1 MEGGMRRLNRYL
13 GKTVLASI
21 FGALLVLVSL
31 IVISELV
38 TQLGDLKGGYDF
50 ATALTYV
57 ALLVPGITYE
67 YLSYATFLG
76 CIIGLGI
83 HASANELVI
92 LQAAGISLLRIAWA
106 IMRPVLLVIV
116 AGFLWGEYLTPFTA
130 ELAENTRSA
139 ALADEGDAAQAG
151 LWHRDSNEFA
161 YIESVRS
168 NGRLFG
174 VTRYRFDNEGR
185 LLSSLYA
192 EEGIYQNGYWQ
203 LENGLE
209 SRFVGGHV
217 EHGAFVQ
224 RAWHTDLTPAQL
236 KLLVLEPESL
246 SIQNLYRY
254 AQNRDKQGLE
264 SRPYWLSFW
273 QKAMQPLVI
282 LGLVLVGISF
292 IFGSLRESTMGF
304 RLTLAILV
312 GIVFRMSQNL
322 LGTSSLAL
330 GFPPI
335 LAVLFPTLASIAF
348 GAWLLRR
355 S

>member
-1 MEGGMRRLNRYL
+1 MRRINRYL
-13 GKTVLASI
+13 GKTVLAAI

-38 TQLGDLKGGYDF
+38 NQMGDLEGDYDF

-57 ALLVPGITYE
+57 ALQVPAIIYE

-76 CIIGLGI
+76 CVIGLGV

-92 LQAAGISLLRIAWA
+92 LRAAGVSLIRIGWA
-106 IMRPVLLVIV
+106 VMRPVLLVI
-116 AGFLWGEYLTPFTA
+116 AIGFVWGEYVTPLTT

-139 ALADEGDAAQAG
+139 ALADEEDTPQSGV
-151 LWHRDSNEFA
+151 WHRDGNEFA
-161 YIESVRS
+161 YFETVQS

-174 VTRYRFDNEGR
+174 ITRYRFDDKGR

-192 EEGIYQNGYWQ
+192 REGIYQDGYWQ
-203 LENGLE
+203 LENGAE
-209 SRFVGGHV
+209 SIFYDSRVAQR
-217 EHGAFVQ
+217 EFVQ
-224 RAWHTDLTPAQL
+224 RSWRTDLTPDQL

-254 AQNRDKQGLE
+254 AQSRDKQGLDS
-264 SRPYWLSFW
+264 SRYWLSFW
-273 QKAMQPLVI
+273 QKILQPVTI

-304 RLTLAILV
+304 RLTMAVLV
-312 GIVFRMSQNL
+312 GIVFEMSQNL

-330 GFPPI
+330 GFPPA
-335 LAVLFPTLASIAF
+335 LAVLFPALASIAF
-348 GAWLLRR
+348 GVWLLRR